1 MTVQLLWSVPRHARG
16 LAGHAREGQRHHPLH
31 RRNSFPARRRQVLWA
46 GALPALRLHPD
57 VPTPCAQNL
66 HCFLLRPW
74 ASSPCVLWRSQPQE
88 SLALREFM
96 WRTSSS
102 MARWTWSG
110 ASRYTTLDLEAI
122 PVTTGLSHL
131 ETRTGTGRACI
142 GLVPQLRRHRRGVL
156 AFVHTAQDHVYEQRR
171 PCAHSL
177 ICFTSP

>member
-1 MTVQLLWSVPRHARG
+1 MTVQLLRSVPRHARG

-31 RRNSFPARRRQVLWA
+31 RCNGFPARRRQVLWA
-46 GALPALRLHPD
+46 GALPVLCLHPD
-57 VPTPCAQNL
+57 APTPCAQSL

-88 SLALREFM
+88 SLALREFT

-110 ASRYTTLDLEAI
+110 ASRYTTTLDLEAV
-122 PVTTGLSHL
+122 PGTTGLSHL
-131 ETRTGTGRACI
+131 ETRTGTGRACV

-156 AFVHTAQDHVYEQRR
+156 AFVHTAQDHVYAQ
-171 PCAHSL
+171 CAHS
-177 ICFTSP
+177 CFMSP